1 LNVEEK
7 KKMSASKQ
15 KRSAEIQS
23 LKSMFEGVQGGVVTD
38 YRGLDVDQ
46 ISDLRRRF
54 RERGVG
60 YKVVKNTLTRK
71 AVEGT
76 NYQDLTQFLTGPTG
90 IAFTEGDPIAPAQ
103 VAVEFSKDHEDL
115 EVKGGFMEGQVL
127 SVAEILEVSK
137 LSGVKELKAQFLAT
151 LNGPAQKFLGVLNA
165 APQKFLGVLMA
176 QAEKM
181 ETS

>member
-1 LNVEEK
+1 VEEK
-7 KKMSASKQ
+7 KPSAGRQ
-15 KRSAEIQS
+15 KRSEEIAA
-23 LKSMFEGVQGGVVTD
+23 LKSMFESVQGGVLTD
-38 YRGLDVDQ
+38 YRGLNVEQ

-60 YKVVKNTLTRK
+60 YKVVKNTLTRI
-71 AVEGT
+71 AVGQT
-76 NYQDLTQFLTGPTG
+76 AYKDLENMLSGPTG

-103 VAVEFSKDHEDL
+103 VAVEFSRDNESL

-127 SVAEILEVSK
+127 SESEVREVSK

-151 LNGPAQKFLGVLNA
+151 LNGPAQKLLGVLNA
-165 APQKFLGVLMA
+165 APQKFLGVLLA
-176 QAEKM
+176 RAEKM

>member
-1 LNVEEK
+1 MEK
-7 KKMSASKQ
+7 KKVSASRQ
-15 KRSAEIQS
+15 KRSDEIQA
-23 LKSMFEGVQGGVVTD
+23 LKTLFEGVQGGVVTD
-38 YRGLDVDQ
+38 YRGLNVEQ

-60 YKVVKNTLTRK
+60 YKVVKNTLTRI

-76 NYQDLTQFLTGPTG
+76 QYNDLINILTGPTG
-90 IAFTEGDPIAPAQ
+90 IAFTKGDPIAPAQ
-103 VAVEFSKDHEDL
+103 VAVEFSKDHEAL

-127 SVAEILEVSK
+127 SEKEVREVSK

-151 LNGPAQKFLGVLNA
+151 LNGPAQKLLGVLNA

-176 QAEKM
+176 QAQKM

>member
-1 LNVEEK
+1 MEE
-7 KKMSASKQ
+7 KKMSAGRQ
-15 KRSAEIQS
+15 KRSEEIQS
-23 LKSMFEGVQGGVVTD
+23 LKSLFEAVQGGVVTD
-38 YRGLDVDQ
+38 YRGLNVEQ

-54 RERGVG
+54 RERGVS
-60 YKVVKNTLTRK
+60 YKVVKNTLTRI

-76 NYQDLTQFLTGPTG
+76 NYQDLIDILTGPTG

-103 VAVEFSKDHEDL
+103 VAVEFSKDHEAL

-127 SVAEILEVSK
+127 SEADVREVSK

-151 LNGPAQKFLGVLNA
+151 LNGPAQKLLGVLNA

-176 QAEKM
+176 QAGKM

>member
-1 LNVEEK
+1 MEK
-7 KKMSASKQ
+7 KKVSAGRQ
-15 KRSAEIQS
+15 KRSDEIQA
-23 LKSMFEGVQGGVVTD
+23 LKTLFEGVLGGVVTD
-38 YRGLDVDQ
+38 YRGLNVEQ

-60 YKVVKNTLTRK
+60 YKVVKNTLTRI

-76 NYQDLTQFLTGPTG
+76 QYNDLIDILTGPTG

-103 VAVEFSKDHEDL
+103 VAVEFSKDHEAL

-127 SVAEILEVSK
+127 SEEQVREVSR

-151 LNGPAQKFLGVLNA
+151 LNGPAQKLLGVLNA

-176 QAEKM
+176 QAAKM
-181 ETS
+181 ENS

>member
-1 LNVEEK
+1 VEK
-7 KKMSASKQ
+7 KKVSAGRQ
-15 KRSAEIQS
+15 KRSDEIQA
-23 LKSMFEGVQGGVVTD
+23 LKTLFEGVLGGVVTD
-38 YRGLDVDQ
+38 YRGLNVEQ

-60 YKVVKNTLTRK
+60 YKVVKNTLTRI

-76 NYQDLTQFLTGPTG
+76 QYNDLIDILTGPTG

-103 VAVEFSKDHEDL
+103 VAVEFSKDHEAL

-127 SVAEILEVSK
+127 SEEQVREVSR

-151 LNGPAQKFLGVLNA
+151 LNGPAQKLLGVLNA

-176 QAEKM
+176 QAAKM
-181 ETS
+181 ENS

>member
-1 LNVEEK
+1 MKEK
-7 KKMSASKQ
+7 KESATRQ
-15 KRSAEIQS
+15 KRSEEIAA
-23 LKSMFEGVQGGVVTD
+23 LKSMFESVQGGVLTD
-38 YRGLDVDQ
+38 YRGLNVEQ

-60 YKVVKNTLTRK
+60 YKVVKNTLTRI
-71 AVEGT
+71 AVGET
-76 NYQDLTQFLTGPTG
+76 AYKDLDKLLAGPIG

-103 VAVEFSKDHEDL
+103 VAVEFSKDHEAL

-127 SVAEILEVSK
+127 SEAQVREISK

-151 LNGPAQKFLGVLNA
+151 LNGPAQKILGVLNA
-165 APQKFLGVLMA
+165 APQKFLGVLLA
-176 QAEKM
+176 RADQM

>member
-1 LNVEEK
+1 
-7 KKMSASKQ
+7 
-15 KRSAEIQS
+15 
-23 LKSMFEGVQGGVVTD
+23 VTD
-38 YRGLDVDQ
+38 YRGLNVEQ

-54 RERGVG
+54 REHGIG
-60 YKVVKNTLTRK
+60 YKVVKNTLTRI

-76 NYQDLTQFLTGPTG
+76 HYKELTGLLTGPTG

-103 VAVEFSKDHEDL
+103 VAVEFSKDHEAL
-115 EVKGGFMEGQVL
+115 EVKGGFMEGQVM
-127 SVAEILEVSK
+127 SEAQVREVSK
-137 LSGVKELKAQFLAT
+137 LAGVKELKAQFLAT

-165 APQKFLGVLMA
+165 APQKFLGVLKA

>member
-1 LNVEEK
+1 MEEK

-15 KRSAEIQS
+15 KRSAEIDAIRT
-23 LKSMFEGVQGGVVTD
+23 LFEGVQGGVVTD
-38 YRGLDVDQ
+38 YRGLNVEQ

-60 YKVVKNTLTRK
+60 YKVVKNTLTRI

-76 NYQDLTQFLTGPTG
+76 QYKDLIKLLTGPIG
-90 IAFTEGDPIAPAQ
+90 IGFTDGDPIAPAQ
-103 VAVEFSKDHEDL
+103 VAVEFSKDHESL

-127 SVAEILEVSK
+127 TEAELREISK
-137 LSGVKELKAQFLAT
+137 LSGVKELKAQFLAV
-151 LNGPAQKFLGVLNA
+151 LNGPAQKILGVLNA

-176 QAEKM
+176 QADKM
-181 ETS
+181 ETSQ